1 VDPKKGFAA
10 EIRTQVL
17 KRTANQRGVDLEL
30 YDGSG
35 SRYAITITD
44 TGVYWYEGLVQGS
57 AMLPFSQYTPLAQAL
72 NNTDAM
78 HTYRVTVRDDRIAQ
92 IYRDGRLLG
101 IRPFEYRTPRSP
113 YIYFGAGP
121 GVEAIVEHV
130 AYDLTGPSQP

>member
-1 VDPKKGFAA
+1 
-10 EIRTQVL
+10 
-17 KRTANQRGVDLEL
+17 
-30 YDGSG
+30 
-35 SRYAITITD
+35 
-44 TGVYWYEGLVQGS
+44 
-57 AMLPFSQYTPLAQAL
+57 
-72 NNTDAM
+72 
-78 HTYRVTVRDDRIAQ
+78 VRDDRIAQ